1 MAFRFGSP
9 GTSALGSNTV
19 GSASGQVQVGPEL
32 EEIQTEALGFHS
44 ISGDAKLRL
53 LSSPWPADA
62 LPPPTASL
70 LSIASQNALLAA
82 AGPTTVVIAGT
93 EAVRKAFSGDNGP
106 DGKVKSFT
114 PQLTLEL
121 GMRISQVAFTA
132 DEKYLVLSAEQG
144 GGLAV
149 YEVQSLLQG
158 NTQSAFEISTDNT
171 SLRMLLPNPTSEKA
185 ELLAVVTFKGELM
198 MANLTSR
205 QFMNGP
211 LGVILKDGVS
221 CVSWSTRGKQL
232 IAGLSD
238 GSCYQLTPEGEGKNT
253 IPRPPDLEV
262 DQHVSAISWL
272 ENELFLVAY
281 TTTSANEDMIPAT
294 TFRLVTRQSKPQLS
308 HLFQILPETC
318 TPFGMHRC
326 PPYHFI
332 QRLRNFPPSLSD
344 LIVVAST
351 ASTDVGMFTR
361 ADTALA
367 RDVEPEK
374 ITKTFTTT
382 TMANDS
388 RRAQLPIAMDENETS
403 PIGMALD
410 LSSTE
415 KVPRPLPS
423 EEMVESVGPLPLLII
438 LNNEGI
444 LTAWWIVYAESIR
457 QGTTYPGLVGAG
469 ESQKQAQT
477 TKGVS
482 PFATSASP
490 TTSSTLTSNAF
501 GSSPMQANSFPK
513 PAPANNAFGIAG
525 PNTVFGASSALGS
538 KPSVW
543 ESGGST
549 SNPPQTSG
557 ATFGQ
562 PAFGSP
568 THIGGSAFGA
578 PAGLGSRPSPW
589 FAPSS
594 TFQTAG
600 STFGQPANLGL
611 GTGSTFGSNT
621 VNKAF
626 GVESSGG
633 FANFAK
639 KPGFAEA
646 AAAVKPQAESSFA
659 KAGEGP
665 SFGSGM
671 DTDTAFGVPDK
682 RPEEKTAGLFGGG
695 NFDGPFK
702 LGSTFK
708 GDGTASSDAPK
719 PTAAT
724 NDSLFGDDFAGYLGE
739 TPGQR
744 TPPLGEE
751 ADMGEGK
758 SASDHEAMIEDS
770 DDDEESATVPEK
782 AKKPL
787 FGLQQTNSPTNGRLF
802 GTEAQSSITPAVV
815 QTSTPA
821 SLPLAKPS
829 PLSTTPEDTP
839 RKPEDSVRPSIET
852 TSPTV
857 KHEPRDESP
866 SGIGLDVPQ
875 APLPP
880 DPTSKDSYSPG
891 DTSQSSA
898 SGSKVA
904 SNDAPLPPDFI
915 PSQDRP
921 ILPEPAPEEDLAL
934 PEDDDSGLDGEG
946 SGVDV
951 AQEIS
956 PITDPTRTPKIT
968 PGSSFGA
975 SLDKTPDG
983 VFSSKGLS
991 KGSSN
996 TQAKTQSLFGEV
1008 DKSSKFFFAPPPR
1021 AQESPRSPSPI
1032 RSTLAVDRPDNARS
1046 VSAPNGTVK
1055 IAPGRKYGPKP
1066 SNPLA
1071 ETQPSLA
1078 ELQQRQQKE
1087 FHSQR
1092 AKRATEEPQVV
1103 IDHEDDGIAEILST
1117 EVVPSK
1123 ELAAFVAHEGYAPTE
1138 SKPGFPAHIEIQY
1151 RDISS
1156 AIDTLGLNARNIESF
1171 VRGHSELCESDRSI
1185 ADLQEPG
1192 WCLGELD
1199 QLMGIEDEIS
1209 EQVDDG
1215 RISNVAAKIS
1225 ECEDLRKDLKR
1236 LRDRQRDISRVLSA
1250 RSNQDQTEDSRYAQ
1264 LPVDQASKQKELRG
1278 AFKRIQE
1285 LTAEAEREVFDLRM
1299 DLAAQTNNNN
1309 KNGRSMMKPT
1319 VEAVLDTLYKMT
1331 SLVQQRSGDID
1342 VLEAK
1347 MRKLR
1352 IPIGI
1357 SNGGRESSPFAAS
1370 TSLVPSEP
1378 ADALSKSMGGLR
1390 LSVNGNGTPQKQSS
1404 HIPPERAS
1412 RYRAKA
1418 QRRKEMNA
1426 LVKQVWMSEKP
1437 IVRPLD

>member
-1 MAFRFGSP
+1 M
-9 GTSALGSNTV
+9 
-19 GSASGQVQVGPEL
+19 
-32 EEIQTEALGFHS
+32 
-44 ISGDAKLRL
+44 
-53 LSSPWPADA
+53 
-62 LPPPTASL
+62 
-70 LSIASQNALLAA
+70 
-82 AGPTTVVIAGT
+82 VVIAGT
-93 EAVRKAFSGDNGP
+93 EAVRKAFSADNGS

-185 ELLAVVTFKGELM
+185 ELLAVVTVKGELM
-198 MANLTSR
+198 VANLTTR
-205 QFMNGP
+205 HFINGP
-211 LGVILKDGVS
+211 QSVTLKDGVS

-238 GSCYQLTPEGEGKNT
+238 GSCYQLTPEGEWKNT
-253 IPRPPDLEV
+253 IPRPPDLKV

-326 PPYHFI
+326 PPYHFM

-367 RDVEPEK
+367 SDVEPEK
-374 ITKTFTTT
+374 IIKTFTTT

-388 RRAQLPIAMDENETS
+388 RRAQLPIAVDENDTS

-423 EEMVESVGPLPLLII
+423 EEMAESVGSLPLLMI
-438 LNNEGI
+438 LNNEGM

-457 QGTTYPGLVGAG
+457 QETTYPGLVAAG
-469 ESQKQAQT
+469 ESQKQAET
-477 TKGVS
+477 TKDAS
-482 PFATSASP
+482 PFATSATP
-490 TTSSTLTSNAF
+490 TTSSPFVSNSF

-513 PAPANNAFGIAG
+513 PAPANNAFG
-525 PNTVFGASSALGS
+525 ASSALGS

-543 ESGGST
+543 GLGGST
-549 SNPPQTSG
+549 SNPPQSSG

-568 THIGGSAFGA
+568 THIGGSSFGA
-578 PAGLGSRPSPW
+578 PAGLGNRPSVW
-589 FAPSS
+589 GAPSS
-594 TFQTAG
+594 TFQMAG
-600 STFGQPANLGL
+600 STFGQPANPGPSI
-611 GTGSTFGSNT
+611 GSTFGNT

-626 GVESSGG
+626 GAVSSGG

-646 AAAVKPQAESSFA
+646 AAAVKPNEGSPFA
-659 KAGEGP
+659 KAGEGL

-682 RPEEKTAGLFGGG
+682 KPGENTAGFFDGG
-695 NFDGPFK
+695 NFDGQFK

-724 NDSLFGDDFAGYLGE
+724 NDSLFGDDFDGHLGE
-739 TPGQR
+739 TRRQPA
-744 TPPLGEE
+744 PPLSEE
-751 ADMGEGK
+751 ADMGEGE
-758 SASDHEAMIEDS
+758 SASDHEAMSES
-770 DDDEESATVPEK
+770 SDDEEAPATVAEE
-782 AKKPL
+782 AKPSL
-787 FGLQQTNSPTNGRLF
+787 FGLQQTNPPNNGGLF
-802 GTEAQSSITPAVV
+802 GTQAQSSTTPAVV

-821 SLPLAKPS
+821 SLPLAKPP

-857 KHEPRDESP
+857 KQEPRDESP
-866 SGIGLDVPQ
+866 SGVGPDLRQ

-915 PSQDRP
+915 PSKDKP
-921 ILPEPAPEEDLAL
+921 TAPEPAPEEDTAL
-934 PEDDDSGLDGEG
+934 SEDDDSGLDGEG

-956 PITDPTRTPKIT
+956 PMIDPTRTPKIT

-983 VFSSKGLS
+983 VFSSKSLS
-991 KGSSN
+991 KGPSHI
-996 TQAKTQSLFGEV
+996 QAKTQSLFGEV
-1008 DKSSKFFFAPPPR
+1008 DKSKFFFAPPPR
-1021 AQESPRSPSPI
+1021 TQESPRSPSPI

-1046 VSAPNGTVK
+1046 VSAPNGTIK
-1055 IAPGRKYGPKP
+1055 LMPGRKYGPKP

-1071 ETQPSLA
+1071 ETQASLA
-1078 ELQQRQQKE
+1078 ELQQQQEKE
-1087 FHSQR
+1087 FRSQR
-1092 AKRATEEPQVV
+1092 VKRATEEPQDV
-1103 IDHEDDGIAEILST
+1103 IDHEDDGIAEILSA
-1117 EVVPSK
+1117 EIVPSK
-1123 ELAAFVAHEGYAPTE
+1123 ELAAFVAHEDYAQTE
-1138 SKPGFPAHIEIQY
+1138 SKSGFPAQIEIQY

-1156 AIDTLGLNARNIESF
+1156 AIDTLGLNARNLESF
-1171 VRGHSELCESDRSI
+1171 VRGHSELCQSDRSI

-1215 RISNVAAKIS
+1215 RISHVAAKIA

-1236 LRDRQRDISRVLSA
+1236 LRDRQRDILRILIA
-1250 RSNQDQTEDSRYAQ
+1250 RSNQDRTEDSRYAQ

-1285 LTAEAEREVFDLRM
+1285 LTAEAERKVLELRT
-1299 DLAAQTNNNN
+1299 DLATQTNNSN
-1309 KNGRSMMKPT
+1309 KSGSSTKKPT
-1319 VEAVLDTLYKMT
+1319 VEAVRDTLYKMT
-1331 SLVQQRSGDID
+1331 SLIQQRSGDID
-1342 VLEAK
+1342 ALEAK

-1357 SNGGRESSPFAAS
+1357 SNGGREGSPFAAS
-1370 TSLVPSEP
+1370 KSLVPSEP

-1390 LSVNGNGTPQKQSS
+1390 LSVIGNGTPQKQSS
-1404 HIPPERAS
+1404 HITPERAS

-1418 QRRKEMNA
+1418 QRRKEMTA

>member
-1 MAFRFGSP
+1 M
-9 GTSALGSNTV
+9 
-19 GSASGQVQVGPEL
+19 
-32 EEIQTEALGFHS
+32 
-44 ISGDAKLRL
+44 
-53 LSSPWPADA
+53 
-62 LPPPTASL
+62 
-70 LSIASQNALLAA
+70 
-82 AGPTTVVIAGT
+82 VIAGT
-93 EAVRKAFSGDNGP
+93 EAVRKAFSAGNGP

-185 ELLAVVTFKGELM
+185 ELVAVVTVKGELM
-198 MANLTSR
+198 MANLNSR
-205 QFMNGP
+205 QFSNGP
-211 LGVILKDGVS
+211 QGVTLKDGVS

-262 DQHVSAISWL
+262 DQHVSAIFWL

-281 TTTSANEDMIPAT
+281 TTTSANEDMKPAT

-326 PPYHFI
+326 PPYHFM

-344 LIVVAST
+344 LVVVAST

-367 RDVEPEK
+367 SDVEPEK
-374 ITKTFTTT
+374 IIKTLTTT

-388 RRAQLPIAMDENETS
+388 RRAQLPIAADETDTS

-423 EEMVESVGPLPLLII
+423 EEMVESVGPLPLLMI

-457 QGTTYPGLVGAG
+457 QETTYPGLVGAG

-477 TKGVS
+477 TKGAS
-482 PFATSASP
+482 PFATSATPTESSPFTLNAFKSSP
-490 TTSSTLTSNAF
+490 T
-501 GSSPMQANSFPK
+501 QANSFPK
-513 PAPANNAFGIAG
+513 PVAANNAFGIAG
-525 PNTVFGASSALGS
+525 PNNAFGATSALGS

-543 ESGGST
+543 ASGGST
-549 SNPPQTSG
+549 SNPPQSSG

-568 THIGGSAFGA
+568 THIGGSTFGA

-589 FAPSS
+589 GAPSS

-600 STFGQPANLGL
+600 STFGQPANPGP
-611 GTGSTFGSNT
+611 GTGSTFGNT

-626 GVESSGG
+626 GAESTGG
-633 FANFAK
+633 FANFAN

-646 AAAVKPQAESSFA
+646 AAAVKPDEGSPFA

-671 DTDTAFGVPDK
+671 DTDTAFGIADK
-682 RPEEKTAGLFGGG
+682 KLGENTAGLFGGG
-695 NFDGPFK
+695 NFGGQFK

-724 NDSLFGDDFAGYLGE
+724 NGSLFGPGFASQLGE
-739 TPGQR
+739 TQGQPI
-744 TPPLGEE
+744 PPLSEE
-751 ADMGEGK
+751 ADMDEGEG
-758 SASDHEAMIEDS
+758 ASDHEAMSEFTE
-770 DDDEESATVPEK
+770 DDEVSAT
-782 AKKPL
+782 A
-787 FGLQQTNSPTNGRLF
+787 FALQQTNPPNNGGLF
-802 GTEAQSSITPAVV
+802 GTQAQSSTTPAVV
-815 QTSTPA
+815 QTSAPA
-821 SLPLAKPS
+821 SLPLAKSS
-829 PLSTTPEDTP
+829 PPSTTPEDTP

-857 KHEPRDESP
+857 KQEPRDESP
-866 SGIGLDVPQ
+866 SGIGPDVPQ

-904 SNDAPLPPDFI
+904 SNDAPLPPDFV
-915 PSQDRP
+915 PSRDKP
-921 ILPEPAPEEDLAL
+921 TAPEPAPEEDPAL
-934 PEDDDSGLDGEG
+934 SEDDDSGLDGEG

-951 AQEIS
+951 AQEIT

-983 VFSSKGLS
+983 IFSSKGLS
-991 KGSSN
+991 KGPSN

-1021 AQESPRSPSPI
+1021 TQESPRSPSPI

-1046 VSAPNGTVK
+1046 VSAPNGTIN

-1078 ELQQRQQKE
+1078 ELQQQQQKE
-1087 FHSQR
+1087 FRAQR
-1092 AKRATEEPQVV
+1092 AKRATEEPQDV
-1103 IDHEDDGIAEILST
+1103 IDHEDDGIAEILSA

-1123 ELAAFVAHEGYAPTE
+1123 ELAAFVAHEDYASTE
-1138 SKPGFPAHIEIQY
+1138 SKLGFPAQIEILY

-1156 AIDTLGLNARNIESF
+1156 AIDTLGLNARNLQSF

-1185 ADLQEPG
+1185 VDLQEPG

-1199 QLMGIEDEIS
+1199 QLMGIEEDIS
-1209 EQVDDG
+1209 QQVDDG
-1215 RISNVAAKIS
+1215 RISNVAIKLA

-1236 LRDRQRDISRVLSA
+1236 LRVRQRDISKILSA
-1250 RSNQDQTEDSRYAQ
+1250 RSNQDWTEDSRYAQ

-1285 LTAEAEREVFDLRM
+1285 LTAEAERKVFELRT
-1299 DLAAQTNNNN
+1299 DLAAQTNNSNM
-1309 KNGRSMMKPT
+1309 NGRSTKKPT

-1331 SLVQQRSGDID
+1331 SLIQQRSGDID

-1357 SNGGRESSPFAAS
+1357 ANGGWESSPFAAS
-1370 TSLVPSEP
+1370 TSLVPTES
-1378 ADALSKSMGGLR
+1378 ADALSKSMGGLK

-1404 HIPPERAS
+1404 HITPERAS
-1412 RYRAKA
+1412 RYRANA

>member
-1 MAFRFGSP
+1 M
-9 GTSALGSNTV
+9 
-19 GSASGQVQVGPEL
+19 
-32 EEIQTEALGFHS
+32 
-44 ISGDAKLRL
+44 
-53 LSSPWPADA
+53 
-62 LPPPTASL
+62 
-70 LSIASQNALLAA
+70 
-82 AGPTTVVIAGT
+82 VIART
-93 EAVRKAFSGDNGP
+93 EAVRKAFGGGNGP
-106 DGKVKSFT
+106 DGNIKTFT

-158 NTQSAFEISTDNT
+158 STQSAFGISTEST

-185 ELLAVVTFKGELM
+185 ELLAVVTAKGELL
-198 MANLTSR
+198 MANLATR
-205 QFMNGP
+205 QFSNGP
-211 LGVILKDGVS
+211 QGTTLKDGVS
-221 CVSWSTRGKQL
+221 CVSWSTRGRQVV
-232 IAGLSD
+232 AGLSD
-238 GSCYQLTPEGEGKNT
+238 GSCYQLTPEGEVKNN

-281 TTTSANEDMIPAT
+281 TTTSANENMIPAT
-294 TFRLVTRQSKPQLS
+294 TFCLVTRQSKPQVS
-308 HLFQILPETC
+308 HIFQKLPEAC

-326 PPYHFI
+326 PPYHFM

-344 LIVVAST
+344 LVVVAST
-351 ASTDVGMFTR
+351 ASADVGMFTR

-367 RDVEPEK
+367 SDVEPEK

-382 TMANDS
+382 NMANDT
-388 RRAQLPIAMDENETS
+388 RRAQLPMTADESETS

-423 EEMVESVGPLPLLII
+423 EETVESVGPLPLLMI
-438 LNNEGI
+438 LNNEGL

-457 QGTTYPGLVGAG
+457 QGTTYPGLVVAG
-469 ESQKQAQT
+469 DSQNKAQA
-477 TKGVS
+477 TKS
-482 PFATSASP
+482 ALPFATSASQN
-490 TTSSTLTSNAF
+490 TTSPSTSNPFGAPPTQATGFSKPAPTSNAF
-501 GSSPMQANSFPK
+501 GNAAS
-513 PAPANNAFGIAG
+513 NNA
-525 PNTVFGASSALGS
+525 FGASSALGS

-543 ESGGST
+543 GSGGST
-549 SNPPQTSG
+549 NNPPGSG

-568 THIGGSAFGA
+568 TQVGGSTFGA
-578 PAGLGSRPSPW
+578 PAGLGSRSSPW
-589 FAPSS
+589 GAPSS
-594 TFQTAG
+594 AFQTAG
-600 STFGQPANLGL
+600 STFGQPANPSLGAA
-611 GTGSTFGSNT
+611 STFGSNT
-621 VNKAF
+621 VSKPF
-626 GVESSGG
+626 GVESSDG
-633 FANFAK
+633 FVSFAK

-646 AAAVKPQAESSFA
+646 AAAVKTNEESPFT
-659 KAGEGP
+659 KAGEAP
-665 SFGSGM
+665 SLGSGM

-682 RPEEKTAGLFGGG
+682 ISGETSSSLFGGG
-695 NFDGPFK
+695 TFGGQFK
-702 LGSTFK
+702 LVSTFK
-708 GDGTASSDAPK
+708 GDGTASTDAEK

-724 NDSLFGDDFAGYLGE
+724 NDSLFGGDFASQLRE
-739 TPGQR
+739 TRGQPA
-744 TPPLGEE
+744 PPLSEE
-751 ADMGEGK
+751 ADMGEGG
-758 SASDHEAMIEDS
+758 SASDHEAMSES
-770 DDDEESATVPEK
+770 SDDEELSAPVSDEL
-782 AKKPL
+782 KPSP
-787 FGLQQTNSPTNGRLF
+787 FNFQQTNPPVNGGLF
-802 GTEAQSSITPAVV
+802 GTQAQSKTTPAVV
-815 QTSTPA
+815 EKSTPA
-821 SLPLAKPS
+821 LSPTAKP
-829 PLSTTPEDTP
+829 PVFSTTPEDTP

-852 TSPTV
+852 TPPGV
-857 KHEPRDESP
+857 KQEPRDESP
-866 SGIGLDVPQ
+866 SGIRGDVPE

-891 DTSQSSA
+891 GTSQSSA

-915 PSQDRP
+915 PSKAKP
-921 ILPEPAPEEDLAL
+921 MAPEPEPEPAPEEETAL
-934 PEDDDSGLDGEG
+934 PGDDDSGLDGEG

-956 PITDPTRTPKIT
+956 PVTDPTRTPKIT

-975 SLDKTPDG
+975 PLEKTPEG

-991 KGSSN
+991 KNLSS
-996 TQAKTQSLFGEV
+996 TPAKSHSLFGEV
-1008 DKSSKFFFAPPPR
+1008 DKSSKFRFPPPPR
-1021 AQESPRSPSPI
+1021 MQESPRSPSPI

-1046 VSAPNGTVK
+1046 ASAPNGALK
-1055 IAPGRKYGPKP
+1055 PMPGRKYGPKP

-1078 ELQQRQQKE
+1078 ELQQQHQRQ

-1092 AKRATEEPQVV
+1092 AKLATEESQET
-1103 IDHEDDGIAEILST
+1103 IDHEDDGIDELLSAEVL
-1117 EVVPSK
+1117 PSK
-1123 ELAAFVAHEGYAPTE
+1123 ELAAFVAHEGYPPKE
-1138 SKPGFPAHIEIQY
+1138 SKKGLPAQIEILY

-1156 AIDTLGLNARNIESF
+1156 AIDTLGLNARNLETF
-1171 VRGHSELCESDRSI
+1171 VRGHSELCESDRPI

-1209 EQVDDG
+1209 DQVDEG
-1215 RISNVAAKIS
+1215 RICNVAGRLA
-1225 ECEDLRKDLKR
+1225 ECDELRKDLKR
-1236 LRDRQRDISRVLSA
+1236 LRDRQRDIPRILTA
-1250 RSNQDQTEDSRYAQ
+1250 RSNQDRTEDSRYAQ

-1278 AFKRIQE
+1278 AFKRILE
-1285 LTAEAEREVFDLRM
+1285 LTAEAERKVFELRT
-1299 DLAAQTNNNN
+1299 DLAARTNSNKSNNR
-1309 KNGRSMMKPT
+1309 NGRSTKKPT

-1331 SLVQQRSGDID
+1331 SLIQQRSGDID

-1370 TSLVPSEP
+1370 ASLIPSEP

-1390 LSVNGNGTPQKQSS
+1390 LSVNGNGTPQKQGSC
-1404 HIPPERAS
+1404 ITPERAS